1 MKVEQLNLHGFN
13 LEEAM
18 EKTRKN
24 LSWCMANGVDVLD
37 INHGKGFHSE
47 RRFSVLKQEVRRFLK
62 EEAALGANGYRL
74 IYGESDF
81 PVALTFDEGHTLV
94 VAKGREN
101 EYIGAHSKQEKN
113 QRVFSETGRLQ
124 RKTQKG
130 LRKSKKKRI

>member
-1 MKVEQLNLHGFN
+1 MKVEQLNLHGLS

-18 EKTRKN
+18 QKTRQN
-24 LSWCMANGVDVLD
+24 LRWCMSNGVDVLD

-62 EEAALGANGYRL
+62 EEAALGASGYRL

-81 PVALTFDEGHTLV
+81 PIALTFDEGHTLV

-101 EYIGAHSKQEKN
+101 KYIGARSKQENN
-113 QRVFSETGRLQ
+113 QRVFSEEGRLQ

-130 LRKSKKKRI
+130 MHKDKKKRG